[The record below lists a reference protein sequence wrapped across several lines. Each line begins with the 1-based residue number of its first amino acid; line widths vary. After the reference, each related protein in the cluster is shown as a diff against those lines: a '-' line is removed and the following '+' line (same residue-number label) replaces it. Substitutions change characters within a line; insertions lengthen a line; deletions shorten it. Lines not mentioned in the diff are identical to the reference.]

1 MPADRRCY
9 DSLGEAAAAEA
20 VANGAPASLQAA
32 WKALAALEKAT
43 YPGEPPAA
51 ALALVCIVLRLSISG
66 WISALASAPAAALSS
81 VALAS
86 ACCSWAC
93 VGVPWVP
100 ANAAVN
106 ALSICGHISATVWP
120 PAASTDS
127 EASGAELDAAAA
139 EDVELAVEG
148 AGAEEDAPEEEEL
161 LEQPARAIPQ
171 TTVVVRS
178 SARFTVTP
186 FDELARGG

>member
-1 MPADRRCY
+1 MPADQRCY

-51 ALALVCIVLRLSISG
+51 ALALVCIVLRLSIIG
-66 WISALASAPAAALSS
+66 WMS
-81 VALAS
+81 ALAS